1 MTIQEEITNE
11 QSAIAALRVR
21 LKNIRLPPRTI
32 NWQHQNV
39 GRINNGVQRRLET
52 KRQKIKINNQIAS
65 SQNKIIS
72 LRDSIFGELGLWN
85 ETK

>member
-1 MTIQEEITNE
+1 MTIQEEISSE

-39 GRINNGVQRRLET
+39 GRINNGVQQRLET
-52 KRQKIKINNQIAS
+52 KRQKKKISNKIAS

-72 LRDSIFGELGLWN
+72 LRESIFGESGL
-85 ETK
+85 

>member
-1 MTIQEEITNE
+1 MTYEEQLKTE
-11 QSAIAALRVR
+11 QSIVSTLRAR

-39 GRINNGVQRRLET
+39 GRINNGVQQRLET
-52 KRQKIKINNQIAS
+52 KRQKKKISNKIAS

-72 LRDSIFGELGLWN
+72 LRESIFGESGL
-85 ETK
+85 